1 MWRGI
6 LLCLAIAAGD
16 DAADVVDVPQQLM
29 SAEKLRR
36 IHQAVDKNKDGKVS
50 VAEVVDFARHMNQ
63 VITSKEV
70 QGILNELDKD
80 QDGKLSWQEHLQDL
94 HRFHDPPE
102 DADEEML
109 KEFETRVA
117 FEKEKFTAADVDKD
131 HFLSPEEAVF
141 LFLPETHPEVLD
153 VVVNDIMKTKDKDA
167 DGYLSP
173 QEMWEFSAQEGLS
186 EEAMEDFQKLDKDGN
201 HLLDAQE
208 VRAWESGLFHTESEM
223 LRLIEVADKDGDMEA
238 TAEELENAREDLE
251 DSLAQYHLNEWAE
264 HIELHSRLAFS
275 RDLFDS
281 EWLA

>member
-264 HIELHSRLAFS
+264 HIEL
-275 RDLFDS
+275 
-281 EWLA
+281 